1 MKRFWWSLVIFLV
14 CLTYLTVGNSAR
26 IAALTY
32 LTVGNSSKILVPGMR
47 NTSIEDSVHNEPNQ
61 RINIGGYYTG
71 SNARLR
77 PTNTTSEAKTLYEQA
92 RTNLAAR

>member
-1 MKRFWWSLVIFLV
+1 MKRFWWSLVIFLGF
-14 CLTYLTVGNSAR
+14 LTYFMVGNSNIFPDR
-26 IAALTY
+26 MMDNI
-32 LTVGNSSKILVPGMR
+32 NSL
-47 NTSIEDSVHNEPNQ
+47 EASVHYELNQ
-61 RINIGGYYTG
+61 RINVGGYYTG